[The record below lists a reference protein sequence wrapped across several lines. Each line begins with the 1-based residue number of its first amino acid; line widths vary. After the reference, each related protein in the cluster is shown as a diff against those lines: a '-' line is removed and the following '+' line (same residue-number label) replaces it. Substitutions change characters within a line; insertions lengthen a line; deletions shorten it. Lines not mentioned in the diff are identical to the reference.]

1 MRVNDELLLDRTLRD
16 KLNSSPEINGS
27 KSTFLKTKCTAIKK
41 TVKEDKKDVGWKFAD
56 SPYCDDEDKEEL
68 DFKQKQDRLKESM
81 KIKIGDWDIETF
93 MA

>member
-41 TVKEDKKDVGWKFAD
+41 NCKRRQKRCWVKV
-56 SPYCDDEDKEEL
+56 C
-68 DFKQKQDRLKESM
+68 
-81 KIKIGDWDIETF
+81 
-93 MA
+93 